1 MVPKLDNIHI
11 KQPLKPQQLA
21 LEYTG
26 NLPVKPDSHF
36 NDARGIFSWLL
47 NCLWS
52 LGQEVSSPSIEFP
65 NGLLVEGAKAKGLT
79 VEKEVEQD
87 RNFNRTESRVLQES
101 KKLLYIY
108 LKTLPGNDHQ
118 NTLFIH
124 PAGICLNSKV
134 EDKFEPLSVNTRG
147 RLG

>member
-1 MVPKLDNIHI
+1 MVPELDNIHI
-11 KQPLKPQQLA
+11 NQPLKPQQLA

-26 NLPVKPDSHF
+26 HLPVKPERHL

-47 NCLWS
+47 SCLWS

-65 NGLLVEGAKAKGLT
+65 NGLLVEGAKAKGFT

-87 RNFNRTESRVLQES
+87 RNFNRTESSVLQES
-101 KKLLYIY
+101 KKLLYHISQNP
-108 LKTLPGNDHQ
+108 TRERHQ
-118 NTLFIH
+118 NTLFTH
-124 PAGICLNSKV
+124 PAGICPNSKI